1 MRDRKSIMD
10 TLKAFQL
17 AAKLHTGQMDKAG
30 RPYIEHLCRVFLRV
44 QAAGGDVM
52 QQIAALLHDSI
63 EDGKASASQLSCHG
77 VPDEV
82 LQLILTL
89 TKQENQSYSEYLS
102 NVKLSPRALLVK
114 LADLADNS
122 DPERLAVL
130 PEVVAQR
137 LRVKY
142 TKAASD
148 LSH

>member
-30 RPYIEHLCRVFLRV
+30 RPYIEHLSRVFLRV

-63 EDGKASASQLSCHG
+63 EDGKASAEQLSCHG
-77 VPDEV
+77 VPYEA
-82 LQLILTL
+82 LQLIRTL
-89 TKQENQSYSEYLS
+89 TKQENQSYSDYLS

-114 LADLADNS
+114 MADLADNS
-122 DPERLAVL
+122 DPERLAAL